1 MNGHSA
7 GGTTGDG
14 GPVVAAGGGR
24 EATAP
29 AGPSATT
36 ADSASAFRDVWTRL
50 CDPTLPRHFRS
61 TTWAI
66 LHGIIG
72 VNAFIYHTQLQ
83 PGRPSPDPATRLC
96 SNPTCLSQGV
106 HEDISHAFLQ
116 CPAVAPA
123 IDWLLQVWQR
133 LSNSASTPPRTAAV
147 LLADDVNAWPP
158 DIRPQGGALAL
169 WTRLRVCVI
178 GALWQVRCLR
188 GEVTIR
194 HESLAHR
201 AISLAVDALT
211 EAIKVTYA
219 NWIRET
225 SARHGGVDVILSSR
239 WPSSTRLGRGQP
251 SSATLLDRG
260 TTDSFSS
267 SLTRISQ
274 YHSLLN

>member
-1 MNGHSA
+1 MLLDR
-7 GGTTGDG
+7 GTT
-14 GPVVAAGGGR
+14 
-24 EATAP
+24 
-29 AGPSATT
+29 
-36 ADSASAFRDVWTRL
+36 DSFSSSLTRISQYHSL
-50 CDPTLPRHFRS
+50 LNRS

-147 LLADDVNAWPP
+147 LLADDGNAWPP

-211 EAIKVTYA
+211 EAIKRDWARTQGDLRELDSGNFCSAWWRGRDTQLKMAFFHKTWTRPAFFCDVTGPRD
-219 NWIRET
+219 NRQLQLFI
-225 SARHGGVDVILSSR
+225 DKDQPIPF
-239 WPSSTRLGRGQP
+239 PS
-251 SSATLLDRG
+251 
-260 TTDSFSS
+260 
-267 SLTRISQ
+267 
-274 YHSLLN
+274 